1 MRRTTR
7 LPVRVLDALAMRFA
21 DSGSPPRAV
30 YVGDLASTPP
40 PKTPPPEDP
49 AVLSEM
55 ESRPLVEAEKRKQKR
70 IATALL
76 RVTRPRGATKG
87 D

>member
-1 MRRTTR
+1 MRRLTR
-7 LPVRVLDALAMRFA
+7 LPVRVLDALAMRFPA
-21 DSGSPPRAV
+21 ARLARGAV
-30 YVGDLASTPP
+30 YVGDIASTPP
-40 PKTPPPEDP
+40 PKTPPPISRKS
-49 AVLSEM
+49 LSDE
-55 ESRPLVEAEKRKQKR
+55 ESRPAVEAHKRKQKR